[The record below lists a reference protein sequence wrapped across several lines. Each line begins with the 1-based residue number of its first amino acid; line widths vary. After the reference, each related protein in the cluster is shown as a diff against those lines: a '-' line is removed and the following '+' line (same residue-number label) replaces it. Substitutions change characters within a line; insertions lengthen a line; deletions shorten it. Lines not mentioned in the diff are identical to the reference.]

1 MVVLTAVRVIVIIL
15 SGVYDAGRWRNWLRQ
30 WTATGWYAAPTIIVP
45 ASVIIASG
53 PIKAARTCSIVAAA
67 TILVGALRIRVR
79 DISKDD
85 EADQQPREF

>member
-15 SGVYDAGRWRNWLRQ
+15 SRVDEAGRWRNWLRQ

-53 PIKAARTCSIVAAA
+53 PIKAARTCGIAAAA
-67 TILVGALRIRVR
+67 TVCALRMRVR